1 MKRKRK
7 RRRKSIRRFAVLLG
21 VCMILFAALALT
33 VENKKR
39 DTQPEEVLVS
49 YMQKLGEADYAGMY
63 SMLSEDSRRRISREE
78 FVQKHENIYGGI
90 EAEGFQ
96 VEITDI
102 NKENAGV
109 PRISYDMEFTTLAGS
124 INFKNQA
131 VLTREKRLSGRMG
144 TVSDFSAS
152 DRFRYGESYASEG
165 PARQYPGPGR
175 QSAGGTGNRIQCG
188 RDSGQAGRRKGG

>member
-49 YMQKLGEADYAGMY
+49 YMQKVGEADYAGMY

-124 INFKNQA
+124 INF
-131 VLTREKRLSGRMG
+131 
-144 TVSDFSAS
+144 
-152 DRFRYGESYASEG
+152 
-165 PARQYPGPGR
+165 
-175 QSAGGTGNRIQCG
+175 
-188 RDSGQAGRRKGG
+188 